1 MTLYPIGYGTELVT
15 LEELI
20 TREMGH
26 GMLPEAQ
33 RRHIALIVDRG
44 GELGI
49 GDGWRPTPSNTSEA
63 SKKGQSFHQ
72 TQTFAD
78 GTKGWVAI
86 DFVCR
91 NPSGGKHVAPVTGV
105 IPVQG
110 TKESRVWGIHAN
122 VGTPGQSG
130 WEPWHGQPI
139 ELDGWQ
145 TWVNAGRPNIQ
156 QNYPL
161 PGDSSKPDPLPPS
174 LEEDVDMLALD
185 FGTPGKDSWWCRLTY
200 TGAELVHVVSPA
212 DQLQARGNVACVS
225 ISETELN
232 ALLDTVQTI
241 GPSPFG
247 PGQAPNEAL
256 DVKWTQA
263 RGRT

>member
-20 TREMGH
+20 AREMGN
-26 GMLPEAQ
+26 GMLPEAK
-33 RRHIALIVDRG
+33 RRHTALIVDRG

-78 GTKGWVAI
+78 GSKGWVAI

-122 VGTPGQSG
+122 CGAPGESG

-145 TWVNAGRPNIQ
+145 TWVNAGRPMIQ

-161 PGDSSKPDPLPPS
+161 PGGQPAPKKGVIDMYVIAVSRDGWPGPVDLVVDSANTRWNRDGNTSSLDKVAGVPRLEVDKPQTLGLLRDRPGIGDCPFEILP
-174 LEEDVDMLALD
+174 DYFD
-185 FGTPGKDSWWCRLTY
+185 
-200 TGAELVHVVSPA
+200 AELA
-212 DQLQARGNVACVS
+212 AA
-225 ISETELN
+225 
-232 ALLDTVQTI
+232 
-241 GPSPFG
+241 
-247 PGQAPNEAL
+247 
-256 DVKWTQA
+256 W
-263 RGRT
+263 